1 MQTKTEKHMTNLNQI
16 FPLDYPNLPTYED
29 LLFEVQDL
37 LRHAESPIDILQTIN
52 KIQCP
57 YYRKAIVSI
66 IPYHW
71 HQMELYGIE
80 PAVYNDFDG
89 QWRITWSNID
99 FDMRRIVKQANAEIV
114 EIEQKQ
120 RETISPKTHI
130 TNHPNHQTTM
140 PLIIQK
146 QEGNITNNQ
155 YENCVFYY
163 GTTPQEMPTQQAHTP
178 VAEDIMPVQET
189 PATATSGSLEAFAA
203 MFTFAYS
210 GRRKNDFENM
220 LALIQ
225 EPQWENKD
233 RARFALAIYES
244 GNLIPKTRPTSFKK
258 WYQIC
263 CNTFGWKQGDY
274 EPRKLTDNEATR
286 QIKIYL

>member
-16 FPLDYPNLPTYED
+16 FPLDYPNSPTYED
-29 LLFEVQDL
+29 LLFEVRDL
-37 LRHAESPIDILQTIN
+37 LRHAESPIDILHTIN

-57 YYRKAIVSI
+57 YYRKAFAILV
-66 IPYHW
+66 PPQW
-71 HQMELYGIE
+71 HSMEQNGKE
-80 PAVYNDFDG
+80 PAVYPDSDG
-89 QWRITWSNID
+89 QWRITWLNID
-99 FDMRRIVKQANAEIV
+99 SDIKRIIKNANAEQV
-114 EIEQKQ
+114 EIEQKLT
-120 RETISPKTHI
+120 ETISTLNTQHSTLNSKS
-130 TNHPNHQTTM
+130 M

-178 VAEDIMPVQET
+178 VAEEIMPVQET
-189 PATATSGSLEAFAA
+189 PATAPSGSLEAFAA

-210 GRRKNDFENM
+210 ERRKNDFENM

-274 EPRKLTDNEATR
+274 EPRKLTNNEATR